1 MKKDYTCN
9 HCNGTGKTNNLK
21 SVFISIA
28 DDFSKTPGGRTIDS
42 GDFSA
47 ELLLKELIIPQIE
60 EAKKYNA
67 SVIIDLDGGFGY
79 AASFIDEVFSNP
91 IFLLKDKRIPL
102 EIISK
107 EEPSLI
113 KEIVDIWTENS
124 FI

>member
-1 MKKDYTCN
+1 MKKDYACEY
-9 HCNGTGKTNNLK
+9 CNGTGKTNNLK
-21 SVFISIA
+21 RFISIA
-28 DDFSKTPGGRTIDS
+28 EDFSKTPGGRTIDS

-47 ELLLKELIIPQIE
+47 ELLLKNILIPQME

-67 SVIIDLDGGFGY
+67 TVVIDLDGTIGY

-91 IFLLKDKRIPL
+91 IFSSKDNKIPV

-113 KEIVDIWTENS
+113 KEIVDIWMENS